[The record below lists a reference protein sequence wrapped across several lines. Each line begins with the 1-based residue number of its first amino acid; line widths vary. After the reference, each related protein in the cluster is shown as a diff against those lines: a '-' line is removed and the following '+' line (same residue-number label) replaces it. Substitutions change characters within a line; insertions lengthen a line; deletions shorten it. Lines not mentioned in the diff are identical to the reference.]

1 MDAFSQKSRVVL
13 TALNL
18 LSKLDLKKITAAKT
32 LGTAALSTKEK
43 QYKSNT
49 LTFSRVQITVF

>member
-1 MDAFSQKSRVVL
+1 MDAFSHKSRGVL

-18 LSKLDLKKITAAKT
+18 LSKLDLKKIIAAKT
-32 LGTAALSTKEK
+32 LVTAALSTKEK
-43 QYKSNT
+43 QYKRNT